1 MNAKDTT
8 NVLPFKRKTIT
19 PLGWF
24 MRIED
29 FGIAET
35 PDWASVIADTPD
47 WASFIKEAMVLDCLP
62 VGVLL
67 SDDRGAYVW
76 VNKHC
81 AETLGY
87 SVTEISLHKNVFD
100 VVARE
105 SYRTICDQLEN
116 LHTTSTVPWFE
127 VTFRH
132 RNKMRRKGRVTSAK
146 TDLDGIELWL
156 TVVIFDPVS
165 DTDNENQLRLF

>member
-8 NVLPFKRKTIT
+8 NILPFKR
-19 PLGWF
+19 
-24 MRIED
+24 IED
-29 FGIAET
+29 FCITEM
-35 PDWASVIADTPD
+35 PDCRTVCTRSH
-47 WASFIKEAMVLDCLP
+47 WASFCKEAMILDSLP

-76 VNKHC
+76 VNNHY

-87 SVTEISLHKNVFD
+87 SATEISLHKNVFD

-116 LHTTSTVPWFE
+116 LHTTSVVPWFE
-127 VTFRH
+127 VTFQH
-132 RNKMRRKGRVTSAK
+132 RNKIRRRGRVTSSK